1 VWVLRHAKAAAHGPD
16 DHSRRLT
23 ARGTRQATEVGS
35 YLARA
40 PLAGFPVPELVLCSS
55 ARRAVQTAE
64 LVMSQL
70 VTPVELAVERR
81 LYSADADDVIEIVR
95 DHGGDVP
102 SVLVV
107 GHNPTLQELA
117 LLLLERDDAGRARLE
132 EGFPTAAL
140 AVVAVPVTSW
150 ARLTLGTGTL
160 IELRTP
166 GH

>member
-1 VWVLRHAKAAAHGPD
+1 VWVLRHAKAGAHGPD

-40 PLAGFPVPELVLCSS
+40 PLAGFSVPALVLCSS

-64 LVMSQL
+64 LVMAQL

-81 LYSADADDVIEIVR
+81 LYSADVDDVVEIVR
-95 DHGGDVP
+95 DQSGDVA

-117 LLLLERDDAGRARLE
+117 LELLERDDDGRARVE
-132 EGFPTAAL
+132 QGFPTAAL
-140 AVVAVPVTSW
+140 AVVAVPVVSW
-150 ARLTLGTGTL
+150 ARLALGTGTL
-160 IELRTP
+160 IDLHIP

>member
-16 DHSRRLT
+16 DHGRRLT

-64 LVMSQL
+64 LVMAQL

-81 LYSADADDVIEIVR
+81 LYSADVDDVVEIVR
-95 DHGGDVP
+95 AESGDVP
-102 SVLVV
+102 SVMVV

-117 LLLLERDDAGRARLE
+117 FDLLEPDDDGRVRLE
-132 EGFPTAAL
+132 ERFPTAAL
-140 AVVAVPVTSW
+140 AVVAVPVASW

-160 IELRTP
+160 IELHTP
-166 GH
+166 GP